1 MENLTCMKEAMLVF
15 KIQHFK
21 GKVQL
26 SDGEGYNPPHVK
38 NQNGAKNGT
47 YCLFFFLHLSLLKLE
62 EFHLSV
68 LRCNQS
74 KHVC

>member
-47 YCLFFFLHLSLLKLE
+47 YCLFFFFCIYLCLSWRS
-62 EFHLSV
+62 FICLS
-68 LRCNQS
+68 
-74 KHVC
+74 

>member
-1 MENLTCMKEAMLVF
+1 MKEAMLVF

-38 NQNGAKNGT
+38 NQNGAKKGT
-47 YCLFFFLHLSLLKLE
+47 YYLFFF
-62 EFHLSV
+62 FFAFIFA
-68 LRCNQS
+68 
-74 KHVC
+74 